1 MQMEEISQNK
11 VFTAIIKAI
20 RKMMEV
26 KNTT

>member
-1 MQMEEISQNK
+1 MQLEEISQNK
-11 VFTAIIKAI
+11 VFTAIIKDI